1 MSDAIRCG
9 QCRWWAG
16 RADEG
21 NCELSPPV
29 TPEQHTQWPDIVYL
43 GEVTCRIRTER
54 VNPKSLWLMHP
65 PYDRR

>member
-1 MSDAIRCG
+1 MAKVVANTAIY
-9 QCRWWAG
+9 ATPDG
-16 RADEG
+16 REIEV
-21 NCELSPPV
+21 CQVTE